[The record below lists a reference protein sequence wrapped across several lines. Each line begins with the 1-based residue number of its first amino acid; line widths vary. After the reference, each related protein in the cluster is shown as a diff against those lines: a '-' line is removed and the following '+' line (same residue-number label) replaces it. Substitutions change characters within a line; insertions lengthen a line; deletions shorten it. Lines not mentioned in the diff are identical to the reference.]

1 MINILMATYNGSRFI
16 EEQIQSIVNQ
26 SFTDWNLYV
35 HDDGSSD
42 NTISLVEKF
51 IDSRIHLIKDNV
63 SFGNSSL
70 NFLYLLEKSDP
81 ADYYFFSD
89 QDDVWLP
96 NKLQDTLNEII
107 AIEHGEFG
115 IPVCVGTDLIVVNSK
130 LQEMNKSFYDY
141 SKFISDA
148 CFNTLIIEN
157 VFTGCTM
164 CINKAVIPYLQ
175 KLHNNYEDIIQH
187 DWLIALICA
196 SDGRISQLNK
206 TTMLYRQHENNV
218 VGAKKFS
225 IRNNLNIKIIKSKI
239 KKIKELRN
247 KINKQLECVDLIINN
262 PNTSII
268 IRKYTNTKGIKHK
281 LFLLKY
287 NICRS
292 PIITKKIL
300 KFIVY

>member
-16 EEQIQSIVNQ
+16 EEQIKSIINQ
-26 SFTDWNLYV
+26 SVKDWSLYI

-42 NTISLVEKF
+42 NTISLVEK
-51 IDSRIHLIKDNV
+51 IADSRIHLIKDNV

-70 NFLYLLEKSDP
+70 NFLYLLEKSAP

-96 NKLQDTLNEII
+96 NKLQETLNEII
-107 AIEHGEFG
+107 AVENGDVE
-115 IPVCVGTDLIVVNSK
+115 IPVCVGTDLVVVNST
-130 LQEMNKSFYDY
+130 LQEINKSFYNY
-141 SKFISDA
+141 SKFIPDA
-148 CFNTLIIEN
+148 CFNTLVIEN

-175 KLHNNYEDIIQH
+175 KLQNNYGDIIQH

-196 SDGRISQLNK
+196 SDGKISQLNK
-206 TTMLYRQHENNV
+206 PTMLYRQHENNV

-225 IRNNLNIKIIKSKI
+225 IRNNLNIRVINSKI

-247 KINKQLECVDLIINN
+247 KINKQLECVDSIITN
-262 PNTSII
+262 PNTSIL
-268 IRKYTNTKGIKHK
+268 IRGYIDTKGVKHK
-281 LFLLKY
+281 IFLLHHK
-287 NICRS
+287 ICRS
-292 PIITKKIL
+292 SVITKKLL
-300 KFIVY
+300 KLIVY